1 VNVGVEA
8 GHIGTATDADIPRG
22 ARRMFGLK
30 DVFTSLNALSG
41 VVGVY
46 FCIKGRPLWASYAFL
61 AGYAADV
68 FAGLVARATRS
79 GNRFGSEFDT
89 AADFVAQAVAPAFVV
104 YTLYAQSWARLGVSA
119 GVADGIGLVLAATLV
134 LTATIRQARNTVR
147 PVAVDFAWVGL
158 PRNVASFV
166 LLGFANSVFFS
177 RLPGGLW
184 LGIPLVAL
192 VAAGEL
198 SNLPFMSHHGRKQ
211 FWWAKT
217 FLIGFLTTTP
227 LSVFIC
233 PRFAWDVV
241 FFWTAGY
248 AAGSWTVMTK
258 AERQQVRD
266 AVAAAK
272 AKLVFEETARIR
284 AQEAARVGARER
296 TRAGA
301 PSEAPR

>member
-1 VNVGVEA
+1 MGA
-8 GHIGTATDADIPRG
+8 QGTADLGATDAGGEIPLG

-41 VVGVY
+41 VVGIY
-46 FCIKGRPLWASYAFL
+46 FCIKGHPLWASYSFL
-61 AGYAADV
+61 AGYAADCV
-68 FAGLVARATRS
+68 DGLVARATRS

-89 AADFVAQAVAPAFVV
+89 AADFVAQALAPAFVV
-104 YTLYAQSWARLGVSA
+104 YALYAQSPARLGVSA
-119 GVADGIGLVLAATLV
+119 AVADAIGLALAAVLVLA
-134 LTATIRQARNTVR
+134 ATIRQARNTVR
-147 PVAVDFAWVGL
+147 PVVVDFAWVGL

-166 LLGFANSVFFS
+166 LLGFANSVLFS

-184 LGIPLVAL
+184 LGVPLVVL
-192 VAAGEL
+192 VAVGEL

-211 FWWAKT
+211 FFWAKF

-248 AAGSWTVMTK
+248 AAGSWSVMTRE
-258 AERQQVRD
+258 ERQQVRD
-266 AVAAAK
+266 AVVAAK
-272 AKLVFEETARIR
+272 AKLVREETERIR
-284 AQEAARVGARER
+284 AREAAR
-296 TRAGA
+296 
-301 PSEAPR
+301 

>member
-1 VNVGVEA
+1 MSDPNVSP
-8 GHIGTATDADIPRG
+8 DIPRG

-30 DVFTSLNALSG
+30 DVLTSVNALSG
-41 VVGVY
+41 VVGIY
-46 FCIKGRPLWASYAFL
+46 LCFKGKPLWASYSFL
-61 AGYAADV
+61 AGYAADC
-68 FAGLVARATRS
+68 FDGLVARATRS

-104 YTLYAQSWARLGVSA
+104 YTLYAQSWERLGVSE
-119 GVADGIGLVLAATLV
+119 GVADAIGLVLAATLV

-166 LLGFANSVFFS
+166 LLGFASSVFFS

-184 LGIPLVAL
+184 LGIPLVVL

-211 FWWAKT
+211 FWHAKM

-227 LSVFIC
+227 AAVFFF
-233 PRFAWDVV
+233 PRYAWDVV

-248 AAGSWTVMTK
+248 AAGSWTVMT
-258 AERQQVRD
+258 ADERRQVRE
-266 AVAAAK
+266 AVAAAEE
-272 AKLVFEETARIR
+272 KLVREETARIR
-284 AQEAARVGARER
+284 EKEAEAARRKAARA
-296 TRAGA
+296 TAA
-301 PSEAPR
+301 PGEEVAR

>member
-1 VNVGVEA
+1 MGA
-8 GHIGTATDADIPRG
+8 GAEVPRG

-30 DVFTSLNALSG
+30 DVFTSCNALSG
-41 VVGVY
+41 VVGIY
-46 FCIKGRPLWASYAFL
+46 FCIKGHPLWGSYSFL

-68 FAGLVARATRS
+68 LDGLVARATRS

-104 YTLYAQSWARLGVSA
+104 YGLYAQSGPRLGVSA
-119 GVADGIGLVLAATLV
+119 AVADVIGLVLASILV

-184 LGIPLVAL
+184 LGLPLVVL
-192 VAAGEL
+192 VAVGEL

-211 FWWAKT
+211 LWYAKAL
-217 FLIGFLTTTP
+217 LIGFLTTTP
-227 LSVFIC
+227 LAVFIC
-233 PRFAWDVV
+233 PRYAWDVV

-248 AAGSWTVMTK
+248 AAGSWTVMTPE
-258 AERQQVRD
+258 ERREVRD
-266 AVAAAK
+266 AVTAAK
-272 AKLVFEETARIR
+272 AKLVADETARHQAQQR
-284 AQEAARVGARER
+284 ARQLAEEAVALA
-296 TRAGA
+296 AAA
-301 PSEAPR
+301 PEDVR

>member
-1 VNVGVEA
+1 MGA
-8 GHIGTATDADIPRG
+8 GAEIPRG

-30 DVFTSLNALSG
+30 DVFTSCNALSG
-41 VVGVY
+41 VVGIY
-46 FCIKGRPLWASYAFL
+46 FCIKGHPLWGSYSFL

-68 FAGLVARATRS
+68 LDGLVARATRS

-104 YTLYAQSWARLGVSA
+104 YGLYAQSGSRLGVSA
-119 GVADGIGLVLAATLV
+119 AVADVIGLVLASILV

-184 LGIPLVAL
+184 LGLPLVVL
-192 VAAGEL
+192 VAVGEL

-211 FWWAKT
+211 FWYAKAL
-217 FLIGFLTTTP
+217 LIGFLTTTP
-227 LSVFIC
+227 LAVFIC
-233 PRFAWDVV
+233 PRDAWDVV

-248 AAGSWTVMTK
+248 AAGSWTVMTPQ
-258 AERQQVRD
+258 ERREVRD
-266 AVAAAK
+266 AVTAAK
-272 AKLVFEETARIR
+272 AKLVADETARFQ
-284 AQEAARVGARER
+284 AQQSAKAAASAAAR
-296 TRAGA
+296 
-301 PSEAPR
+301 EATP

>member
-1 VNVGVEA
+1 VGA
-8 GHIGTATDADIPRG
+8 GAEIPRG
-22 ARRMFGLK
+22 ARHMFGLK
-30 DVFTSLNALSG
+30 DVFTSCNALSG
-41 VVGVY
+41 VVGIY
-46 FCIKGRPLWASYAFL
+46 FCIKGHALWGSYSFL

-68 FAGLVARATRS
+68 VDGLVARATRS

-104 YTLYAQSWARLGVSA
+104 YGLYAQSGPRLGVSA
-119 GVADGIGLVLAATLV
+119 AVADAIGLVLAAILV

-184 LGIPLVAL
+184 LGLPLVVL
-192 VAAGEL
+192 VAVGEL

-211 FWWAKT
+211 FWYAKT
-217 FLIGFLTTTP
+217 LLIGFLTTTP
-227 LSVFIC
+227 LAVFIC
-233 PRFAWDVV
+233 PRYAWDVV

-248 AAGSWTVMTK
+248 AAGSWTVMTPE
-258 AERQQVRD
+258 ERREVRD
-266 AVAAAK
+266 AVTAAK
-272 AKLVFEETARIR
+272 AKLVADETARFQ
-284 AQEAARVGARER
+284 AQQSAKAAASAAAR
-296 TRAGA
+296 
-301 PSEAPR
+301 EATP

>member
-1 VNVGVEA
+1 VQNAADLGIAIPEQA
-8 GHIGTATDADIPRG
+8 ALDIPRG

-30 DVFTSLNALSG
+30 DVLTSLNALSG

-46 FCIKGRPLWASYAFL
+46 FCIKGHPLWGSYSFL
-61 AGYAADV
+61 AGYVADCFDGV
-68 FAGLVARATRS
+68 VARATRS

-89 AADFVAQAVAPAFVV
+89 AADFVAQALAPAFVV
-104 YTLYAQSWARLGVSA
+104 YGLYAQSAARLGVGD
-119 GVADGIGLVLAATLV
+119 GVADAIGLLLAAVLVLA
-134 LTATIRQARNTVR
+134 ATIRQARNTVR

-184 LGIPLVAL
+184 LGIPLVFL

-198 SNLPFMSHHGRKQ
+198 SNLPFMSHHGRRQ
-211 FWWAKT
+211 LWWAKS

-227 LSVFIC
+227 LAVFVY
-233 PRFAWDVV
+233 PRYAWDVV

-248 AAGSWTVMTK
+248 ASLSWTAMSSE
-258 AERQQVRD
+258 ERQQVRE

-272 AKLVFEETARIR
+272 AKLVEDETARIR
-284 AQEAARVGARER
+284 AQEAARARARE
-296 TRAGA
+296 TAT
-301 PSEAPR
+301 